1 MLRAGG
7 KMLSRKFFGRFL
19 AILMLVYVSLSALA
33 GILAA
38 ELTLRPPRRPLRYA
52 ELARATAARNQAT
65 LADVSLATSDGVR
78 LHGWFARPQ
87 KSNNNVVLLFHGVS
101 DNREGAAGF
110 AEMFLRRGY
119 SVLMMDSRAHGESG
133 GDIAT
138 YGLLET
144 GDVRQWIDWLELT
157 ARPTCIFGL
166 GESMGAAILLQ
177 SLRQEA
183 RFCAVAAES
192 SYQNFREIAYDR
204 GGQFTGTNTWIAR
217 TLGRPSIEA
226 GVFYARLRYGIALS
240 EVSPEQAVSGTRVP
254 VLLIHGSNDVNT
266 PPRHSV
272 AIKARNPNRIS
283 LWIVPGAVHTGASS
297 AAPEE
302 FWRRVLEWFEIAG
315 KRPPVS
321 RG

>member
-1 MLRAGG
+1 MASKRLLTRLSVITAMFYVAG
-7 KMLSRKFFGRFL
+7 S
-19 AILMLVYVSLSALA
+19 VLA
-33 GILAA
+33 GMLAA
-38 ELTLRPPRRPLRYA
+38 DLTLHPPRRPLRYA
-52 ELARATAARNQAT
+52 ELARATAARHQAT
-65 LADVSLATSDGVR
+65 LADVSLNTADGVR
-78 LHGWFARPQ
+78 LKGWFARPQ
-87 KSNNNVVLLFHGVS
+87 KSNGSVVLLFHGVS

-133 GDIAT
+133 GAIAS
-138 YGLLET
+138 YGLLEAA
-144 GDVRQWIDWLELT
+144 DVRRWIDWLELT
-157 ARPTCIFGL
+157 ARPTCVFGL

-177 SLRQEA
+177 SLKEEP
-183 RFCAVAAES
+183 RFCAVVAES

-204 GGQFTGTNTWIAR
+204 AGQFTGMGNWVAR

-226 GVFYARLRYGIALS
+226 GTLYARIRYGVDLS
-240 EVSPEQAVSGTRVP
+240 EVSPESAVAGTRVP
-254 VLLIHGSNDVNT
+254 VLLIHGSSDVNT

-302 FWRRVLEWFEIAG
+302 FWRRVLEWFDGAA
-315 KRPPVS
+315 KRSPVPRS
-321 RG
+321 